1 MLILSLHSG
10 RRYML
15 PRAYSLDYIWLQRK
29 FIFICNHCTFRVN
42 FVLRISKHSSE
53 RRVYDSF
60 IIGFHLILDPF
71 ASDSPVESLL
81 DAQML
86 YNVLWLALFT
96 KLQQFEHSLPNCVL
110 FSCNYASCNVII
122 KVLTALALAVK
133 ITATA
138 QLVICSRSRRIF
150 NIFLTSGSILE
161 D

>member
-1 MLILSLHSG
+1 M
-10 RRYML
+10 
-15 PRAYSLDYIWLQRK
+15 
-29 FIFICNHCTFRVN
+29 
-42 FVLRISKHSSE
+42 
-53 RRVYDSF
+53 
-60 IIGFHLILDPF
+60 FHLIFDPF

-150 NIFLTSGSILE
+150 NIFLTSRSILE